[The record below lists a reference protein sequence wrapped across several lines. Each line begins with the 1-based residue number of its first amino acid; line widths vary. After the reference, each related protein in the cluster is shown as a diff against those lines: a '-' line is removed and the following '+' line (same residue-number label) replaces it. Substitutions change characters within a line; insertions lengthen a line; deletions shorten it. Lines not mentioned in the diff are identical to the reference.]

1 MNIRFGLE
9 VTIVFLLQSLSKT
22 YCDETI
28 SFLFPFIK
36 KNMFNHIVG
45 SFVGISH
52 VISYGIVTQKNFHL

>member
-1 MNIRFGLE
+1 MNIKFGLE
-9 VTIVFLLQSLSKT
+9 VTIVFLLQSLSNM

-45 SFVGISH
+45 SFMGISH
-52 VISYGIVTQKNFHL
+52 VINYGIVTQKNFHL